1 MGLSGPQRKLMRR
14 FWWCFVLAWS
24 LGGCKL
30 IDRDTFRP
38 SPEAPSSSTLAAAAA
53 VPARRVPLVTIRRDT
68 PNTNYQDVLNY
79 AVRTAEER
87 RPGIE
92 YDVVTV
98 VPQKGDAGVQAAAL
112 QQGRRDAA
120 EVMRSIM
127 ALGVPDT
134 RIHLGA
140 RLDPAVSAREVRVY
154 VR

>member
-1 MGLSGPQRKLMRR
+1 MRR
-14 FWWCFVLAWS
+14 FWCLLVASS
-24 LGGCKL
+24 LGGCTL

-38 SPEAPSSSTLAAAAA
+38 SPEAPSSTALAAAAA
-53 VPARRVPLVTIRRDT
+53 VPAGRVPLVTIRRDS
-68 PNTNYQDVLNY
+68 PGDNYQDVLSY
-79 AVRTAEER
+79 AVRAAEER

-98 VPQKGDAGVQAAAL
+98 VPQKGDAGAQAAAL

-127 ALGVPDT
+127 ELGVPDT

>member
-1 MGLSGPQRKLMRR
+1 MRR
-14 FWWCFVLAWS
+14 FWRWWLVWLLC
-24 LGGCKL
+24 GCTL

-38 SPEAPSSSTLAAAAA
+38 SPEAPSQGTLAAAAA
-53 VPARRVPLVTIRRDT
+53 VPAGRVPLVTIRRET
-68 PNTNYQDVLNY
+68 PNTNYEDVLSY

-87 RPGIE
+87 RPDIE

-98 VPQKGDAGVQAAAL
+98 VPQKGDAAAQAAAL

-127 ALGVPDT
+127 DLGVPDT